1 MKKIAIV
8 TDSSSGFK
16 NLEYRN
22 LYVVPLTV
30 TSTYDLNGKKI
41 TKSYYD
47 GVDCFNSDVIKLLEN
62 KKIDLKTSQAP
73 LGECIKLIN
82 KIKNEYDEIYVI
94 PITSST
100 SGSISTWKMIA
111 SEYEKVFVINQH
123 MGGPMLKWI
132 ILKFLKMSREGTLN
146 KDYALRYA
154 KKYKD
159 IVFGSMIVN
168 DINQLIKGGR
178 VKTLVKKILNLLK
191 VNVIISLDEK
201 GMNFNGI
208 SKNYEKGVNSIMKY
222 FKKHN
227 KNFSSENIE
236 EIMFIRN
243 SNETLKQKIDEC
255 IKYVKSLFKKSN
267 FIFSTCIMP
276 SVLVAH
282 AGNNSLIIATKLK
295 D

>member
-100 SGSISTWKMIA
+100 SGSIST
-111 SEYEKVFVINQH
+111 
-123 MGGPMLKWI
+123 
-132 ILKFLKMSREGTLN
+132 
-146 KDYALRYA
+146 
-154 KKYKD
+154 
-159 IVFGSMIVN
+159 
-168 DINQLIKGGR
+168 
-178 VKTLVKKILNLLK
+178 
-191 VNVIISLDEK
+191 
-201 GMNFNGI
+201 
-208 SKNYEKGVNSIMKY
+208 
-222 FKKHN
+222 
-227 KNFSSENIE
+227 
-236 EIMFIRN
+236 
-243 SNETLKQKIDEC
+243 
-255 IKYVKSLFKKSN
+255 
-267 FIFSTCIMP
+267 
-276 SVLVAH
+276 
-282 AGNNSLIIATKLK
+282 
-295 D
+295 